1 MPTIEIRVSPTG
13 ETEVE
18 TSGFSGTACLKA
30 SRFIEQALGK
40 AVQDRKTG
48 EYHATDT
55 QARQELRHD
64 AG

>member
-18 TSGFSGTACLKA
+18 TRGFSGPACLKA
-30 SRFIEQALGK
+30 SRFIEQSLGK
-40 AVQDRKTG
+40 VVQDRKTG

-55 QARQELRHD
+55 SVRQELRHD